1 MPLLKLILR
10 DRLVWLMAAL
20 GAAALVIGRGVID
33 GDTATQL
40 VAQGGYWVMLLT
52 VALAARALWKV
63 GREAID
69 AWRPGRLDVAAL
81 ALVVGCS
88 TVWVAHERQGF
99 KILADEVLLL
109 GTSMVMHQE
118 REVSYPIRA
127 ADLRGPFELTHR
139 VLDKRPYFFPFL
151 VSVVHDVTGYRG
163 TNPFHVNAVLGCVFL
178 GLVYVLGWRIAGQ
191 RWAGALLVLLFTGLP
206 LLAQQAA
213 GGGFELLNLVMIAL
227 VLLLGWRYA
236 ERPDEPSLEA
246 LVLAAVLLAFTRY
259 ESVIF
264 VLPVAGLAL
273 WGWARAGRVVLS
285 WPVVVAP
292 ALLFPYVLQNRVF
305 ETNAGAWELASKPD
319 AASPFALGY
328 IPDNLGHALGFFFDT
343 TWYQPN
349 SIFFAAVGL
358 VALPFFLLMI
368 VRTLRAG
375 RAAAPQDWALAMVGL
390 GLFAIGLLL
399 MAYFW
404 GQFDHPVIRRLS
416 LPVHLL
422 MALAIA
428 AVGARLLR
436 TAAAWR
442 WACGAAVLALL
453 LQGVPSLAR
462 QAYAWEYMPGIEM
475 AWRAE
480 FLRKHP
486 QKDYLFIDRDSVYW
500 IANRVAATAVAQAAA
515 RKDGLAYHLRN
526 HSFSAMYV
534 FQRFKVDE
542 ATGALSLELADDIG
556 PDFELETVL
565 EKRIATLHLA
575 RISRV
580 VAIRES
586 GGGLVRAGRV
596 PVVEA
601 APLPAADAEK
611 ARADYLANWMKKL
624 P

>member
-40 VAQGGYWVMLLT
+40 VAKGGYWVMLFT

-246 LVLAAVLLAFTRY
+246 L
-259 ESVIF
+259 
-264 VLPVAGLAL
+264 
-273 WGWARAGRVVLS
+273 
-285 WPVVVAP
+285 
-292 ALLFPYVLQNRVF
+292 
-305 ETNAGAWELASKPD
+305 
-319 AASPFALGY
+319 
-328 IPDNLGHALGFFFDT
+328 
-343 TWYQPN
+343 
-349 SIFFAAVGL
+349 
-358 VALPFFLLMI
+358 
-368 VRTLRAG
+368 
-375 RAAAPQDWALAMVGL
+375 
-390 GLFAIGLLL
+390 
-399 MAYFW
+399 
-404 GQFDHPVIRRLS
+404 
-416 LPVHLL
+416 
-422 MALAIA
+422 
-428 AVGARLLR
+428 
-436 TAAAWR
+436 
-442 WACGAAVLALL
+442 
-453 LQGVPSLAR
+453 
-462 QAYAWEYMPGIEM
+462 
-475 AWRAE
+475 
-480 FLRKHP
+480 
-486 QKDYLFIDRDSVYW
+486 
-500 IANRVAATAVAQAAA
+500 
-515 RKDGLAYHLRN
+515 
-526 HSFSAMYV
+526 
-534 FQRFKVDE
+534 
-542 ATGALSLELADDIG
+542 
-556 PDFELETVL
+556 
-565 EKRIATLHLA
+565 
-575 RISRV
+575 
-580 VAIRES
+580 
-586 GGGLVRAGRV
+586 
-596 PVVEA
+596 
-601 APLPAADAEK
+601 
-611 ARADYLANWMKKL
+611 
-624 P
+624 